1 MFSVFTIIKAILVGF
16 FTGFLASIPLGPS
29 GLESVSRS
37 ITKGFRE
44 GFKVS
49 LGAVSADIVYIIII
63 NLGFLTFF
71 TRNPKSYSLFWILSG
86 IVLMISTKISL
97 NSKNSHATSMQP
109 AFRHASNGFLTG
121 FFITFL
127 NPTTPSLW
135 IALSGTVFNVW
146 RHSGKVFFAFSISS
160 MIIGSVAWFCL
171 LNIIVSRSVKKLN
184 PKFAAGT
191 TKLLDYFLFA
201 LGIIFIILGIY
212 KLIFRG
218 ELWKFI

>member
-1 MFSVFTIIKAILVGF
+1 MFSVFTIFKAIFWGF
-16 FTGFLASIPLGPS
+16 FIGFVASIPLGPS

-71 TRNPKSYSLFWILSG
+71 TKSPKSYSLFWVISG
-86 IVLMISTKISL
+86 IVLIISTKISL
-97 NSKNSHATSMQP
+97 NSKHEDSSLDKSS
-109 AFRHASNGFLTG
+109 FRHASNGFLTG

-146 RHSGKVFFAFSISS
+146 RHSGRIFFMISISS
-160 MIIGSVAWFCL
+160 MIIGSITWFCF
-171 LNIIVSRSVKKLN
+171 LNILVSRGVKKLD
-184 PKFAAGT
+184 PKFTNGT

-201 LGIIFIILGIY
+201 LGIIFVILGIY
-212 KLIFRG
+212 RFIF
-218 ELWKFI
+218 

>member
-1 MFSVFTIIKAILVGF
+1 MFSVFTIFKAILWGF
-16 FTGFLASIPLGPS
+16 FIGFVASIPLGPS

-71 TRNPKSYSLFWILSG
+71 TKSPKSYSLFWVISG
-86 IVLMISTKISL
+86 IVLIISTKISL
-97 NSKNSHATSMQP
+97 NSKHEDSSLDKSS
-109 AFRHASNGFLTG
+109 FRHASNGFLTG

-146 RHSGKVFFAFSISS
+146 RHSGRIFFMLSISS
-160 MIIGSVAWFCL
+160 MIIGSITWFCF
-171 LNIIVSRSVKKLN
+171 LNILVSRGVKKLD
-184 PKFAAGT
+184 PKFTNGT

-201 LGIIFIILGIY
+201 LGIIFVILGIY
-212 KLIFRG
+212 RFIF
-218 ELWKFI
+218 

>member
-1 MFSVFTIIKAILVGF
+1 MLSVFTIFKAIIIGF

-37 ITKGFRE
+37 ITKGFKE

-71 TRNPKSYSLFWILSG
+71 TKSPKSYSLFWVISG
-86 IVLMISTKISL
+86 IVLIISTRISL
-97 NSKNSHATSMQP
+97 NSKNSHLVSTQP
-109 AFRHASNGFLTG
+109 SFRHASNGFLTG

-146 RHSGKVFFAFSISS
+146 RHSGKAFFAFSVTS
-160 MIIGSVAWFCL
+160 MMIGSIAWFCL
-171 LNIIVSRSVKKLN
+171 LNIIVSRGVKKLN
-184 PKFAAGT
+184 PNFAAGT
-191 TKLLDYFLFA
+191 TKLLDYFLFG
-201 LGIIFIILGIY
+201 LGIIFIILGIFRF
-212 KLIFRG
+212 IFRG
-218 ELWKFI
+218 EPWKFI

>member
-1 MFSVFTIIKAILVGF
+1 MFSVFTIFKAIFWGF
-16 FTGFLASIPLGPS
+16 FIGFVASIPLGPS

-71 TRNPKSYSLFWILSG
+71 TKSPKSYSLFWVISG
-86 IVLMISTKISL
+86 IVLIISTKISL
-97 NSKNSHATSMQP
+97 NSKHEDSSLDKSS
-109 AFRHASNGFLTG
+109 FRHASNGFLTG

-146 RHSGKVFFAFSISS
+146 RHSGSIFFMLSISS
-160 MIIGSVAWFCL
+160 MIIGSITWFCF
-171 LNIIVSRSVKKLN
+171 LNILVSRGVKKLN
-184 PKFAAGT
+184 PKFTNGT

-201 LGIIFIILGIY
+201 LGIIFVILGIY
-212 KLIFRG
+212 RFIF
-218 ELWKFI
+218 

>member
-1 MFSVFTIIKAILVGF
+1 MFSVFTIFKAIFWGF
-16 FTGFLASIPLGPS
+16 FIGFVASIPLGPS

-71 TRNPKSYSLFWILSG
+71 TKSPKSYSLFWVISG
-86 IVLMISTKISL
+86 IVLIISTKISL
-97 NSKNSHATSMQP
+97 NSKHEDSSLDKSS
-109 AFRHASNGFLTG
+109 FRHASNGFLTG

-146 RHSGKVFFAFSISS
+146 RHSGRIFFMLSISS
-160 MIIGSVAWFCL
+160 MIIGSITWFCF
-171 LNIIVSRSVKKLN
+171 LNILVSRGVKKLN
-184 PKFAAGT
+184 PKFTNGT

-201 LGIIFIILGIY
+201 LGIIFVILGIY
-212 KLIFRG
+212 RFIF
-218 ELWKFI
+218 

>member
-1 MFSVFTIIKAILVGF
+1 MFSVFTIFKAIFWGF
-16 FTGFLASIPLGPS
+16 FIGFVASIPLGPS

-71 TRNPKSYSLFWILSG
+71 TKSPKSYSLFWVISG
-86 IVLMISTKISL
+86 IVLIISTKISL
-97 NSKNSHATSMQP
+97 NSKHEDLSLDKSS
-109 AFRHASNGFLTG
+109 FRHASNGFLTG

-146 RHSGKVFFAFSISS
+146 RHSGRIFFMLSISS
-160 MIIGSVAWFCL
+160 MIIGSITWFCF
-171 LNIIVSRSVKKLN
+171 LNILVSRGVKKLN
-184 PKFAAGT
+184 PKFTNGT

-201 LGIIFIILGIY
+201 LGIIFVILGIY
-212 KLIFRG
+212 RFIF
-218 ELWKFI
+218 

>member
-1 MFSVFTIIKAILVGF
+1 MLSVFTILKAIIIGF

-37 ITKGFRE
+37 ITKGFKE

-71 TRNPKSYSLFWILSG
+71 TKSPKYYSLFWVISG
-86 IVLMISTKISL
+86 IVLIISTKISL
-97 NSKNSHATSMQP
+97 NSKNSHLVSTQSS
-109 AFRHASNGFLTG
+109 FRHASNGFLTG

-135 IALSGTVFNVW
+135 IGLSGTVFNVW
-146 RHSGKVFFAFSISS
+146 RHSGRTFFMFSVTS
-160 MIIGSVAWFCL
+160 MIIGSIAWFCL
-171 LNIIVSRSVKKLN
+171 LNILVSKGVKKIN
-184 PKFAAGT
+184 PKFTAGT

-201 LGIIFIILGIY
+201 LGIIFVILGICRF
-212 KLIFRG
+212 IFRG
-218 ELWKFI
+218 EPWKFI

>member
-1 MFSVFTIIKAILVGF
+1 MFSVFIILKAILIGF
-16 FTGFLASIPLGPS
+16 FTGFVASIPLGPS

-37 ITKGFRE
+37 ITKGFKE

-71 TRNPKSYSLFWILSG
+71 TKSPKSYSLFCILSG
-86 IVLMISTKISL
+86 IVLIISTKISL
-97 NSKNSHATSMQP
+97 NRKHSDLSLDKSS
-109 AFRHASNGFLTG
+109 FRHASNGFLTG

-135 IALSGTVFNVW
+135 IALSGTLFNVW
-146 RHSGKVFFAFSISS
+146 RHHGRLFFTLS
-160 MIIGSVAWFCL
+160 MSAMVIGSITWFCF
-171 LNIIVSRSVKKLN
+171 LNILVSKGIKKLN
-184 PKFAAGT
+184 PNFATNT

-212 KLIFRG
+212 RFIF
-218 ELWKFI
+218 